1 MYISYYSGLRGNI
14 MIEEDNKYNFL
25 LRVESALGENVEMR
39 AENVIHCPEIETE
52 LEMYLNIFERFL
64 QAVSFVI
71 DGMHLELVED

>member
-1 MYISYYSGLRGNI
+1 

-39 AENVIHCPEIETE
+39 AENVTCYSEIETE

-64 QAVSFVI
+64 QAASFVT